1 MASSVQC
8 IDIKLLHRVVM
19 RLLEDC
25 SSHQSCTGG
34 VRAARTNEGSGA
46 GSCGSGALPWRR
58 RQRPLRVPCCST
70 LHQLSKLK
78 THCIQLGRLWC
89 SSAQALTIPLSMFI
103 VQPDQSLPK
112 TLWILRSLNRR
123 ADVRVIRMYFAWESS
138 QIFENALESALW
150 SNCTFPILLLLQY
163 TWSKRCKHATH
174 FSTKKAIMLYVQCA
188 LAETVQGRC
197 VLCWRPPFHRTAAI
211 SYKSW
216 RVLHPPPN
224 CRPPSAV
231 WQHAVFKY
239 PEKLGL
245 HAVI

>member
-1 MASSVQC
+1 MW
-8 IDIKLLHRVVM
+8 
-19 RLLEDC
+19 LLEDC

-89 SSAQALTIPLSMFI
+89 SSIQALTIPLSIFNPI
-103 VQPDQSLPK
+103 S
-112 TLWILRSLNRR
+112 LWILKNLNWHARR
-123 ADVRVIRMYFAWESS
+123 CVIRMYFGRAPKY
-138 QIFENALESALW
+138 FKNHCNLHCGAAAH
-150 SNCTFPILLLLQY
+150 FPSCYSTHLQQTCNTLLD
-163 TWSKRCKHATH
+163 
-174 FSTKKAIMLYVQCA
+174 KKTITLYVQFA
-188 LAETVQGRC
+188 LAETVQGQY

-211 SYKSW
+211 SYKS
-216 RVLHPPPN
+216 RRALHPPPN

>member
-1 MASSVQC
+1 MW
-8 IDIKLLHRVVM
+8 
-19 RLLEDC
+19 LLEDC

-89 SSAQALTIPLSMFI
+89 SSAQALTIPLFMFNPI
-103 VQPDQSLPK
+103 S
-112 TLWILRSLNRR
+112 LWILKSLNRH
-123 ADVRVIRMYFAWESS
+123 ADVRVIRMYFGRAPKYLKMHWNLHCGLHSVEQLHISHPLTQHS
-138 QIFENALESALW
+138 CNTPEQTMQTCDTLFD
-150 SNCTFPILLLLQY
+150 
-163 TWSKRCKHATH
+163 
-174 FSTKKAIMLYVQCA
+174 KKAITLYVQCA

-211 SYKSW
+211 SYKSC